1 MRARGRADRRDRP
14 TEDTNKSVQSC
25 VELAKYQLH
34 QCGWRALW
42 ITTAGWGTGAR
53 MTTRRQDEAP
63 PTTRGRFPALPQ
75 HVVQRDGVREAVREF
90 LIVGLGMLI
99 YFGVRGITQ
108 GSREQAF
115 RNARWVANLEQ
126 HLHMRWETWFQDPL
140 VAHGSIATFAN
151 WIYIYGHWPVII
163 SALVLLQ
170 RYRPDRFWLL
180 RTAMF
185 ISGVIGFA
193 FFLFT
198 PMAPPRF
205 VDPFVM
211 DTVTQRSSGYRVLQP
226 PQIANLYASMPSL
239 HAGWN
244 MLVGVV
250 VFGATRNV
258 LLRIWSI
265 VFPMLMAWAVVATG
279 NHYVIDVVMGEIVAI
294 TGYFAAILLRR
305 RRAAI
310 LQLRDQDFPV
320 SDRPSGGK

>member
-1 MRARGRADRRDRP
+1 
-14 TEDTNKSVQSC
+14 
-25 VELAKYQLH
+25 
-34 QCGWRALW
+34 
-42 ITTAGWGTGAR
+42 
-53 MTTRRQDEAP
+53 MTTRRQQEASP
-63 PTTRGRFPALPQ
+63 RVRDQVAAIPQ
-75 HVVQRDGVREAVREF
+75 RMAQRQGVRDAIREF
-90 LIVGLGMLI
+90 AIVGLGMLI

-126 HLHMRWETWFQDPL
+126 HLHLSWEPWLQQPL
-140 VAHGSIATFAN
+140 VAHGSVATFAN

-163 SALVLLQ
+163 TALVLLQ
-170 RYRPDRFWLL
+170 RYRPERFWLL

-193 FFLFT
+193 FFLFA

-205 VDPFVM
+205 VDPFIM
-211 DTVTQRSSGYRVLQP
+211 DTVTQRSSSYRVLQP

-250 VFGATRNV
+250 VFGATRSV
-258 LLRIWSI
+258 LLRVWSVI
-265 VFPMLMAWAVVATG
+265 FPMLMAWAVVATG
-279 NHYVIDVVMGEIVAI
+279 NHYIIDVVVGEIVAI

-305 RRAAI
+305 RHAAI
-310 LQLRDQDFPV
+310 LQQREQDFPV